1 MIKKIKRNKL
11 TILILAALIVFMC
24 VVRFVNLKTTP
35 AGFHIDEAS
44 LGYNAYSLLQTG
56 KSDEGKFLPLYV
68 DIFGDNRPS
77 GYHFL
82 AILPVAL
89 FGLTEVSTRLPGAIF
104 GIATIVPFYFLCL
117 YLSKSN
123 KIALVSAFLL
133 AIAPWHTVLSRA
145 SAETIVALF
154 FILLGFYLFLKSIIE
169 YRTKLLI
176 FSLLVLSC
184 SFFLYHTPRVFVPLI
199 VIATSL
205 LYYKNF
211 LSKKKRNFK
220 TVFVVGV
227 FAMCL
232 VSFALVFLVK
242 GGSGRFTQV
251 NVFSHPETRLVLEEH
266 LREDGPVGVG
276 PLEARIYHNKLNNFG
291 FDFIANYLEYFDG
304 DFLFISGGLPVW
316 YDVDRMGLLHIFEL
330 PFLVIGFILLIKKKT
345 RLSFIPI
352 IWIGL
357 APLVAALTIDDIPN
371 FQRAIVLFPM
381 LEFVTAYGFISFI
394 YFLGKKW
401 MRIIFLMLTAG
412 IVIYSEAYFMHMYF
426 VHGSTH
432 RTWYRNNGFA
442 EMMGAVNENYDKYD
456 KVVMTKT
463 GGGYPLV
470 LFYSRYN
477 PQAYINEGSP
487 KDADYKGFGKF
498 VFVPNE
504 CPSVNESVVVEK
516 GLRAIYVDRGT
527 CPEPGKQVN
536 YKNIYREDGS
546 LGFRVVYR

>member
-1 MIKKIKRNKL
+1 MLKKIKRNKL
-11 TILILAALIVFMC
+11 TLLILAALIIFSC
-24 VVRFVNLKTTP
+24 VVRLVNLKTSP

-44 LGYNAYSLLQTG
+44 LGYNAYSLMQTG

-82 AILPVAL
+82 AILPVAV
-89 FGLTEVSTRLPGAIF
+89 FGLTEFSTRLPGAIF
-104 GIATIVPFYFLCL
+104 GIATIIPFYFLCL

-123 KIALVSAFLL
+123 KVALVSALL
-133 AIAPWHTVLSRA
+133 LTIAPWHTVLSRA

-154 FILLGFYLFLKSIIE
+154 FVLLGFLLFFKSIIE

-176 FSLLVLSC
+176 LSLIILSS

-211 LSKKKRNFK
+211 LVKKKRYF
-220 TVFVVGV
+220 TSVLVIGIL
-227 FAMCL
+227 AMCL
-232 VSFALVFLVK
+232 LSFALVFLVK

-266 LREDGPVGVG
+266 LREDGTVGVG

-291 FDFIANYLEYFDG
+291 FDYVTNYLEYFSG
-304 DFLFISGGLPVW
+304 DFLFISGGLPIW
-316 YDVDRMGLLHIFEL
+316 YDVNRMGLLHIFEL
-330 PFLVIGFILLIKKKT
+330 PFLVMGFILLIQKKT
-345 RLSFIPI
+345 RLSYIPI
-352 IWIGL
+352 IWIL
-357 APLVAALTIDDIPN
+357 LSPLVAALTIDDIPN

-381 LEFVTAYGFISFI
+381 LEFVTAYGFISFL
-394 YFLGKKW
+394 YFLNKRWLK
-401 MRIIFLMLTAG
+401 IICLVFLSA
-412 IVIYSEAYFMHMYF
+412 VVFYSEVYFIHQYF

-442 EMMGAVNENYDKYD
+442 EMMQNVTSKYEDYD
-456 KVVMTKT
+456 KVIMTKT

-470 LFYSRYN
+470 LFYSQYN
-477 PQAYINEGSP
+477 PKTYIQEGSP
-487 KDADYKGFGKF
+487 KDADFKGFGKY

-504 CPSVNESVVVEK
+504 CPSVNESVSIPK
-516 GLRAIYVDRGT
+516 GTRVIYVDRGT
-527 CPEPGKQVN
+527 CPEPSKQVN